1 MRRLVGFRGNRVEIL
16 FLAWVAAGCSA
27 GGSPGGASP
36 SGSGGGPEGT
46 VDSGAPATSGPSS
59 GGTGGGT
66 VSGGSSGGSG
76 APDAAN
82 GVTTD
87 APSGTTTDASTGA
100 TPDASAGA
108 TPDAGLLGDDSSTPM
123 GTDGGPQPSYD
134 GEIPIYYGPDVGP
147 VVKMQ
152 CPGDPTQGWTEYKDT
167 FHVER
172 PYTVPIN
179 TRFSITGGIYN
190 FWVFPN
196 DSPHSPIAHG
206 RGPRTEA
213 TYGALHDAANLITGN
228 GISAGIAYFTTG
240 MRMWS
245 ADMLLESSAAG
256 SVIMQIH
263 TTATGVG
270 PIYMGFAGGNLTQN
284 ATMTAVAGSSVPGG
298 LVNQWFNLKVAFNA
312 ATLQSQLYVNNC
324 LKGTVSGPR
333 GDGNFYFKNGVYGC
347 GNAAGCHDHYKN
359 IHLYTK

>member
-1 MRRLVGFRGNRVEIL
+1 MRPPIRSVA
-16 FLAWVAAGCSA
+16 FLLGWVVAGCSSEPSPAGAPAPMESGA
-27 GGSPGGASP
+27 GGGGIDSSAPPP
-36 SGSGGGPEGT
+36 SGS
-46 VDSGAPATSGPSS
+46 SS
-59 GGTGGGT
+59 GGTGGGPAT
-66 VSGGSSGGSG
+66 GSSSGG
-76 APDAAN
+76 AA
-82 GVTTD
+82 
-87 APSGTTTDASTGA
+87 
-100 TPDASAGA
+100 A
-108 TPDAGLLGDDSSTPM
+108 TPDAGEDAGLGDDSGATPDVSTGVPPEAGSLGDDSSTPM
-123 GTDGGPQPSYD
+123 ATDGGTQPTYD
-134 GEIPIYYGPDVGP
+134 GEIPIYYGPDPGP
-147 VVKMQ
+147 VVQMQ

-245 ADMLLESSAAG
+245 ADMLLESSAEG

-263 TTATGVG
+263 TT
-270 PIYMGFAGGNLTQN
+270 
-284 ATMTAVAGSSVPGG
+284 
-298 LVNQWFNLKVAFNA
+298 
-312 ATLQSQLYVNNC
+312 
-324 LKGTVSGPR
+324 
-333 GDGNFYFKNGVYGC
+333 
-347 GNAAGCHDHYKN
+347 
-359 IHLYTK
+359 